1 MKELLAASVM
11 AFAAVAAAQTYVKHG
26 KTQPPEAQRAEY
38 AAARKALPN
47 PPPYGAYFL
56 QDLHDPTGKSE
67 EAARLAIAKHYG
79 YATAEAARNACAKV
93 LNRWEC
99 TADIVAHRRHES
111 SEIKKYGFANWK
123 AAVSECKRNRVP
135 DYGPVSYCEADPFL
149 VLRAKQ

>member
-1 MKELLAASVM
+1 M

-26 KTQPPEAQRAEY
+26 KLQSAEAERAEY
-38 AAARKALPN
+38 TAARKALPH

-56 QDLHDPTGKSE
+56 QDLNDPTGKSE

-79 YATAEAARNACAKV
+79 YATAEAARSACAKA

-99 TADIVAHRRHES
+99 AADIVAHRRHES
-111 SEIKKYGFANWK
+111 AEIKKYGFASWK
-123 AAVSECKRNRVP
+123 AAVNACVGSRVP

-149 VLRAKQ
+149 VLRAKK